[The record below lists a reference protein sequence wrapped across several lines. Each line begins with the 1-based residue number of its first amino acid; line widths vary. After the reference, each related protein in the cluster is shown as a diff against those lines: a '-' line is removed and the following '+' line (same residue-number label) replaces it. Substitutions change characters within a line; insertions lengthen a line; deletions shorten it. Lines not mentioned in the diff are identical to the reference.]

1 MSESDRGPTS
11 GVGSGS
17 GAGSSSG
24 SAPARAWAPAPRDSG
39 PFRGPRAGRQ
49 GDATVP
55 GVSAWQQA
63 ADLGAVA
70 EERHLADWGAVGR
83 GAGPPWTPA
92 STAMPLHIRDELI
105 DWLRGALPNEG
116 CGLLVSDR
124 TPEDGGVPT
133 RFVGM
138 RNAAASPYR
147 YLMDPDEQLRVMLEI
162 DDADE
167 VVWAIV
173 HSHVASP
180 PRPSATDVGL
190 AAYPDALY
198 VLCSFLV
205 EPPEVRAWTIVD
217 GAVNEVVLEPV

>member
-1 MSESDRGPTS
+1 MSEAGTERGH
-11 GVGSGS
+11 VR
-17 GAGSSSG
+17 SSSEE
-24 SAPARAWAPAPRDSG
+24 PAVI
-39 PFRGPRAGRQ
+39 

-55 GVSAWQQA
+55 GVAAWQEA
-63 ADLGAVA
+63 ADLGAAA
-70 EERHLADWGAVGR
+70 EDRSVADWGAVGR

-92 STAMPLHIRDELI
+92 SAAMPRYLRDELI

-116 CGLLVSDR
+116 CGLLVADR
-124 TPEDGGVPT
+124 TAEDGGVPT
-133 RFVGM
+133 RFIGM

-198 VLCSFLV
+198 VLCSFV
-205 EPPEVRAWTIVD
+205 GEAPEVRAWTIVD
-217 GAVNEVVLEPV
+217 GAVNEVVLERT

>member
-1 MSESDRGPTS
+1 MA
-11 GVGSGS
+11 S
-17 GAGSSSG
+17 GAGASPIRSEAHEPAVTGDASVPG
-24 SAPARAWAPAPRDSG
+24 VAAWQRAADWARSRRNATWPTGVPSAAAPARRGRRPR
-39 PFRGPRAGRQ
+39 
-49 GDATVP
+49 
-55 GVSAWQQA
+55 
-63 ADLGAVA
+63 
-70 EERHLADWGAVGR
+70 
-83 GAGPPWTPA
+83 PPCRPA
-92 STAMPLHIRDELI
+92 SATSSSTGCAD
-105 DWLRGALPNEG
+105 ALPNEG

-198 VLCSFLV
+198 VLCSFLG
-205 EPPEVRAWTIVD
+205 EPPELRAWTIVE
-217 GAVNEVVLEPV
+217 GAVNEVVLERT

>member
-1 MSESDRGPTS
+1 MSEQDR
-11 GVGSGS
+11 VR
-17 GAGSSSG
+17 
-24 SAPARAWAPAPRDSG
+24 SAAHEPAMT
-39 PFRGPRAGRQ
+39 
-49 GDATVP
+49 GDETVP
-55 GVSAWQQA
+55 GVADWQQA
-63 ADLGAVA
+63 ADKGAA
-70 EERHLADWGAVGR
+70 ASERSLADWAAVGR

-92 STAMPLHIRDELI
+92 SAALPMPLRKQLV

-116 CGLLVSDR
+116 CGLLVASR

-147 YLMDPDEQLRVMLEI
+147 YLMDPDEQLRVLLEI

-190 AAYPDALY
+190 AVFPDVLY
-198 VLCSFLV
+198 LLCSFLS
-205 EPPEVRAWTIVD
+205 EPPELRAWTIVE
-217 GAVNEVVLEPV
+217 GAVNEVVLERT